1 MRQVFIKREGN
12 PRLLLFFSGC
22 PFLLYKRGCKFREIT
37 SARIMPTHEIPIII
51 YYSEDYA
58 QFQSPYR
65 LICEFLG
72 VRLLLGIG

>member
-1 MRQVFIKREGN
+1 MVV
-12 PRLLLFFSGC
+12 P

-58 QFQSPYR
+58 QFQSRIAWYAIFVGR
-65 LICEFLG
+65 S
-72 VRLLLGIG
+72 LLGMG